1 MSQYNYNNNTLS
13 HLTLTIKTY
22 LATFIDKTYSKWF
35 AIALKPNDEVSFSQS
50 QKYNENYQTFYNS
63 K

>member
-1 MSQYNYNNNTLS
+1 MSQYYNNNTLS

-22 LATFIDKTYSKWF
+22 LATFIVRTYSNWL
-35 AIALKPNDEVSFSQS
+35 AIALKPNDEVRFSQS
-50 QKYNENYQTFYNS
+50 QKYNENNHTFFNS